1 MEAVDAE
8 QQPLW
13 TPSPERV
20 ARSNLTRFRQRLAAR
35 RDLSFADYAS
45 LHRWS
50 LERSDI
56 FWFEMAHF
64 ADVRADWADAPV
76 LRHGER
82 MPGAE
87 WFPGARLNYAENLL
101 HFHDDAPAIVA
112 WDERAHTDPS
122 RRRSLSRRRL
132 EAEVG
137 RVAAGLRAAGISP
150 GDRVAGFLPNIP
162 EAVVAMLA
170 AASVGAVW
178 S

>member
-35 RDLSFADYAS
+35 RDLRLADYAS

-50 LERSDI
+50 LERPDM

-76 LRHGER
+76 LRQ
-82 MPGAE
+82 PV
-87 WFPGARLNYAENLL
+87 YAAMHLR
-101 HFHDDAPAIVA
+101 HRITPMH
-112 WDERAHTDPS
+112 
-122 RRRSLSRRRL
+122 RRL
-132 EAEVG
+132 LRIVQRHFTG
-137 RVAAGLRAAGISP
+137 R
-150 GDRVAGFLPNIP
+150 
-162 EAVVAMLA
+162 
-170 AASVGAVW
+170 
-178 S
+178 